1 MIYFRCKTLKITPIY
16 VRYIMKKNLFAFLA
30 AVSLL
35 SSCLLLFSSCDG
47 LNVNEGFNNDDAENP
62 RIEVSADNPGADE
75 DEFIHE

>member
-1 MIYFRCKTLKITPIY
+1 
-16 VRYIMKKNLFAFLA
+16 LFAFLA
-30 AVSLL
+30 AASLL